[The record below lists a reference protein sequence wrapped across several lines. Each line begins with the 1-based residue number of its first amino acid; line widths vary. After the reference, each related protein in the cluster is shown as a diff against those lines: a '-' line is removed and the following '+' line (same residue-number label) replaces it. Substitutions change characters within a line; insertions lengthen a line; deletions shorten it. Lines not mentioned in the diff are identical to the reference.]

1 MKHFTHFF
9 RVLTLCLVTLVSSG
23 AWATVQTYQKVTSAP
38 TDWSGEY
45 LIVYETGNCAMNG
58 SLTALDGESNFQSVT
73 ITDNTISLD
82 DSYSF
87 TIASMTGGYS
97 IQANSG
103 KYIGNTAN
111 SNALTS
117 SDKALANTL
126 SLSAD
131 GSVDIVSSGGAY
143 LRYNATSG
151 QTRFRY
157 FRSSSYKNQKA
168 IHLYKKSTTPPT
180 DVLKSL
186 TVSGTPTKTTYEAGE
201 AFDPAGLTVTGTY
214 SESGNKTVTHG
225 ITWTYDPETL
235 TAGTTSVS
243 VTAKVGSVESSEYI
257 VNGLTVTEKETPGTN
272 LTLTFDMSKNPG
284 GWPTVNST
292 TLTNY
297 TYTLDEVDYTF
308 ALKNVKSNSGY
319 MMLTATA
326 ALGLPAIPGY
336 KLTKVV
342 AKNSGGCSTA
352 VNVGVSS
359 SDSSADYIEGG
370 DAQKWATQSSS
381 YTYTLSETDANSVY
395 YLYATS
401 KNAQIVSLELTY
413 EAATPTTTPSISA
426 SNVDIAADA
435 TSGEIAYEITNPV
448 EGQTLSASTE
458 ATWISNI
465 QVAADKVTF
474 TTTANTEASERTANI
489 TLKYEGATDK
499 VVTVTQKGAT
509 VALTTID
516 QIFAKATEAGST
528 ATEVSVKFDGWYVTG
543 VKGSNAY
550 ATDGTKGFIIY
561 GNGHGFV
568 VGDALTGTVTC
579 KVQLFNGSAEFTELT
594 TSTEGLTV
602 THNHAI
608 TTVEKT
614 IDQLS
619 GINTGAVVTIKNITY
634 DGEDFTDGT
643 NTIVPFN
650 SLMTLPTFEENGK
663 YNITGVYLQYGG
675 KKEILP
681 RSEADIEALTTTK
694 YTITWSVNG
703 TTTDEE
709 VNEGADIDFK
719 PATVPAGF
727 TDYVFR
733 GWITNA
739 TVEGTTEPTYVTEAT
754 ATADVTYYAVFAKK
768 TTTGGSGNYE
778 LVTENQSDWSGDYLI
793 AYSEYVFADGRVGG
807 TTGSGMGVQNV
818 KVDPEDNLDGTTVAA
833 SWGDQ
838 YNVTLEKV
846 SKDSGTYLMLTKDG
860 KYNYQ
865 TANSNG
871 LAVTEN
877 RTTAEDHPITIN
889 FVSSKDVQLIVH
901 DACIFHYNTQGY
913 FRFYKNGGQSPVYL
927 YKKQAGTVT
936 YSDFCTILPAGLPVV
951 IGSTGYATFYDRDNR
966 IIPTG
971 VKAYY
976 CTQGEEGVLNTVQIT
991 NLSYIPRW
999 TGVILEGTPGTY
1011 YLEEIPTIM
1020 ADEEETDKIMDDNV
1034 LNGTLDDMSVEDLR
1048 AELGDYLVYVLSKVD
1063 GRIGFYKFAGDT
1075 LAGRKAFYVNA
1086 NALVS
1091 GFILDFGM
1099 ETVGVSTVVNATN
1112 LKADYDL
1119 TGRKVVKSGPHG
1131 IFLQK
1136 GRKLIR

>member
-45 LIVYETGNCAMNG
+45 LIVYEAGNCAMNG
-58 SLTALDGESNFQSVT
+58 SLTTLDGVSNFQSVT
-73 ITDNTISLD
+73 ITDNAISLD

-87 TIASMTGGYS
+87 TIAPMDGGYS
-97 IQANSG
+97 IQAKSG
-103 KYIGNTAN
+103 TYMGNASN
-111 SNALTS
+111 SNGLTS
-117 SDKALANTL
+117 SDAAMVNTL
-126 SLSAD
+126 SLTAD
-131 GSVDIVSSGGAY
+131 GDVLIVSGGGAY

-157 FRSSSYKNQKA
+157 FRSSSYTNQKA

-186 TVSGTPTKTTYEAGE
+186 TVSGAPTKTTYEAGE
-201 AFDPAGLTVTGTY
+201 EFDPAGLTVTGTY
-214 SESGNKTVTHG
+214 SESGNKTVTSD
-225 ITWTYDPETL
+225 ITWTFDPATL
-235 TAGTTSVS
+235 TVGTTSVS

-257 VNGLTVTEKETPGTN
+257 VNGLTVNAPK
-272 LTLTFDMSKNPG
+272 TLTSIAVSGTPIKTSYYVGAKLDVAGLVATGTYSDGSTEDLTDVATWNFTPAIFDATGNVAVAVVATVEEISSPAYNVNVTVAEKPAPTYANTYTSGEGLLTTTG
-284 GWPTVNST
+284 GTSASAAKVVIDETQYEAIKAGTGKVAGAIKMTVPAGTKTLHFHALGWNGETVEITVNGQTYSLT
-292 TLTNY
+292 SDTGVSGNSPFTLTTDPSEVGY
-297 TYTLDEVDYTF
+297 FTLDTNNATALEITF
-308 ALKNVKSNSGY
+308 A
-319 MMLTATA
+319 
-326 ALGLPAIPGY
+326 
-336 KLTKVV
+336 
-342 AKNSGGCSTA
+342 
-352 VNVGVSS
+352 
-359 SDSSADYIEGG
+359 
-370 DAQKWATQSSS
+370 
-381 YTYTLSETDANSVY
+381 
-395 YLYATS
+395 ATS
-401 KNAQIVSLELTY
+401 DNRFVLFGVNA
-413 EAATPTTTPSISA
+413 EANTSTSIA
-426 SNVDIAADA
+426 ADDVEIAADA
-435 TSGEIAYEITNPV
+435 TSGEIAYTITNPV

-465 QVAADKVTF
+465 QVTGEKVTF
-474 TTTANTEASERTANI
+474 TTTANTGAERTTTI
-489 TLKYEGATDK
+489 TLKYEGADDK
-499 VVTVTQKGAT
+499 DVTVTQ
-509 VALTTID
+509 
-516 QIFAKATEAGST
+516 AKA
-528 ATEVSVKFDGWYVTG
+528 V
-543 VKGSNAY
+543 
-550 ATDGTKGFIIY
+550 I
-561 GNGHGFV
+561 
-568 VGDALTGTVTC
+568 
-579 KVQLFNGSAEFTELT
+579 Q
-594 TSTEGLTV
+594 
-602 THNHAI
+602 
-608 TTVEKT
+608 
-614 IDQLS
+614 
-619 GINTGAVVTIKNITY
+619 
-634 DGEDFTDGT
+634 
-643 NTIVPFN
+643 
-650 SLMTLPTFEENGK
+650 
-663 YNITGVYLQYGG
+663 
-675 KKEILP
+675 
-681 RSEADIEALTTTK
+681 

-703 TTTDEE
+703 ETRQETYA
-709 VNEGADIDFK
+709 EGEAINFA

-793 AYSEYVFADGRVGG
+793 AYSEYVFADGREGG
-807 TTGSGMGVQNV
+807 DKKMGAASSSVA
-818 KVDPEDNLDGTTVAA
+818 PGENLSNNTVAA

-838 YNVTLEKV
+838 YKVALEEV
-846 SKDSGTYLMLTKDG
+846 SEGSGTYVLVTQDG
-860 KYNYQ
+860 KYNYY
-865 TANSNG
+865 TSNSANG
-871 LAVTEN
+871 LSATDDKE
-877 RTTAEDHPITIN
+877 TAAKYPISVN
-889 FVSSKDVQLIVH
+889 FVSASDVQL
-901 DACIFHYNTQGY
+901 ALGGAATGSIFHYNNTKTGQM

-1112 LKADYDL
+1112 LKTTYDL

>member
-45 LIVYETGNCAMNG
+45 LIVYEAGNCAMNG
-58 SLTALDGESNFQSVT
+58 SLTTLDGVSNFQSVT

-111 SNALTS
+111 SNALIS

-126 SLSAD
+126 SLSTD
-131 GSVDIVSSGGAY
+131 GDVLIVSNGGAY

-157 FRSSSYKNQKA
+157 YKSGSYSVQQA

-214 SESGNKTVTHG
+214 SESGSKTVTSG
-225 ITWTYDPETL
+225 IVWGVTPEIL
-235 TAGTTSVS
+235 TVGTTSVS
-243 VTAKVGSVESSEYI
+243 VVAYVGSVESSEYI
-257 VNGLTVTEKETPGTN
+257 VNGLTVNAPK
-272 LTLTFDMSKNPG
+272 TLTSIAVSGTPIKTSYYVGAKLDVAGLVATGTYSDGSTEDLTDMATWNFTPAIFDATGNVAVAVVATVEEISSPAYNVNVTVAEKPAPTYANTYTSGEGLLTTTG
-284 GWPTVNST
+284 GTSASAAKVVIDETQYEAIKAGTGKVAGAIKMTVPAGTKTLHFHALGWNGETVEITVNGQTYSLT
-292 TLTNY
+292 SDTGVSGSSPFTLTTDPSEVGY
-297 TYTLDEVDYTF
+297 FTLDTNNAVALEITF
-308 ALKNVKSNSGY
+308 A
-319 MMLTATA
+319 
-326 ALGLPAIPGY
+326 
-336 KLTKVV
+336 
-342 AKNSGGCSTA
+342 
-352 VNVGVSS
+352 
-359 SDSSADYIEGG
+359 
-370 DAQKWATQSSS
+370 
-381 YTYTLSETDANSVY
+381 
-395 YLYATS
+395 ATS
-401 KNAQIVSLELTY
+401 DNRFVLFGVNA
-413 EAATPTTTPSISA
+413 EANTSTS
-426 SNVDIAADA
+426 IAADDVEIA
-435 TSGEIAYEITNPV
+435 ADDTSGEIAYTITNPV
-448 EGQTLSASTE
+448 EGQTLSANTD
-458 ATWISNI
+458 ADWITI
-465 QVAADKVTF
+465 TQVTDEKVIF
-474 TTTANTEASERTANI
+474 TTTANTGAERTATI
-489 TLKYEGATDK
+489 TLKYEGADDK
-499 VVTVTQKGAT
+499 DVTVTQ
-509 VALTTID
+509 
-516 QIFAKATEAGST
+516 AKA
-528 ATEVSVKFDGWYVTG
+528 V
-543 VKGSNAY
+543 
-550 ATDGTKGFIIY
+550 I
-561 GNGHGFV
+561 
-568 VGDALTGTVTC
+568 
-579 KVQLFNGSAEFTELT
+579 Q
-594 TSTEGLTV
+594 
-602 THNHAI
+602 
-608 TTVEKT
+608 
-614 IDQLS
+614 
-619 GINTGAVVTIKNITY
+619 
-634 DGEDFTDGT
+634 
-643 NTIVPFN
+643 
-650 SLMTLPTFEENGK
+650 
-663 YNITGVYLQYGG
+663 
-675 KKEILP
+675 
-681 RSEADIEALTTTK
+681 

-703 TTTDEE
+703 ETRQETYA
-709 VNEGADIDFK
+709 EGEAINFA

-793 AYSEYVFADGRVGG
+793 AYSEYVFADGRICGKEG
-807 TTGSGMGVQNV
+807 IGKGSSYVTPG
-818 KVDPEDNLDGTTVAA
+818 ENLSNNTIVA
-833 SWGDQ
+833 SWGDL
-838 YNVTLEKV
+838 YKVTLEEV
-846 SKDSGTYLMLTKDG
+846 SEGSKNYVLKTQDG
-860 KYNYQ
+860 KYNYHSSN
-865 TANSNG
+865 TNG
-871 LAVTEN
+871 LSDTEN
-877 RTTAEDHPITIN
+877 KATAATYPITVN
-889 FVSSKDVQLIVH
+889 FVSSSDVQL
-901 DACIFHYNTQGY
+901 ALGGAAAGAIFHYNNNSTTGQM

>member
-58 SLTALDGESNFQSVT
+58 SLTALDGESNFQPVT

-143 LRYNATSG
+143 LRYNPNSG

-157 FRSSSYKNQKA
+157 FKSSTYKGQKA
-168 IHLYKKSTTPPT
+168 IHLYKKSTTPPS

-201 AFDPAGLTVTGTY
+201 EFDPAGLTVTGTY
-214 SESGNKTVTHG
+214 SESGSKTVTSG
-225 ITWTYDPETL
+225 ITWSVTPETL

-243 VTAKVGSVESSEYI
+243 VTAKVGSVESAAYT
-257 VNGLTVTEKETPGTN
+257 VNGLTVTEKEGPGEETTDAITN
-272 LTLTFDMSKNPG
+272 WNALFGTSYDGSISGVTKNTDILTGTTESGVVIKINSGASTNGYVKNTDFRMYNGYKMTLTA
-284 GWPTVNST
+284 PT
-292 TLTNY
+292 
-297 TYTLDEVDYTF
+297 
-308 ALKNVKSNSGY
+308 GY
-319 MMLTATA
+319 VITKVTATKSGKA
-326 ALGLPAIPGY
+326 IAGITADPEGLEIA
-336 KLTKVV
+336 
-342 AKNSGGCSTA
+342 SGGASMEWSGSTA
-352 VNVGVSS
+352 SLVF
-359 SDSSADYIEGG
+359 SATTTMGFGEMSITIK
-370 DAQKWATQSSS
+370 AS
-381 YTYTLSETDANSVY
+381 
-395 YLYATS
+395 
-401 KNAQIVSLELTY
+401 
-413 EAATPTTTPSISA
+413 TPTTTPSISA
-426 SNVDIAADA
+426 SNVNIAADA

-448 EGQTLSASTE
+448 TGKTLTATTDAS
-458 ATWISNI
+458 WISNI

-528 ATEVSVKFDGWYVTG
+528 ATEISVKFDGWYVTG

-550 ATDGTKGFIIY
+550 VTDGSKGFIIY

-579 KVQLFNGSAEFTELT
+579 KVQLFNGSAELTELT

-602 THNHAI
+602 TPNHAI

-681 RSEADIEALTTTK
+681 RSEADIETLTTTK

-719 PATVPAGF
+719 PATVPTGF

-778 LVTENQSDWSGDYLI
+778 LVTEDQSDWSGNYLI

-807 TTGSGMGVQNV
+807 TTGGGMGAQNV

-833 SWGDQ
+833 SWGDL
-838 YNVTLEKV
+838 YNVTLEEV
-846 SKDSGTYLMLTKDG
+846 SKGSGTYLMLTKDG

-865 TANSNG
+865 SSNNNG
-871 LAVTEN
+871 LAPTEN
-877 RTTAEDHPITIN
+877 RSTAEEHPITIN

>member
-45 LIVYETGNCAMNG
+45 LIVYEAGNCAMNG
-58 SLTALDGESNFQSVT
+58 SLTTLDAVSNTQSVT

-111 SNALTS
+111 SNALIS

-126 SLSAD
+126 SLSTD
-131 GSVDIVSSGGAY
+131 GDVLIVSNGGAY

-157 FRSSSYKNQKA
+157 YKSGSYSVQQA

-214 SESGNKTVTHG
+214 SESGSKTVTSG
-225 ITWTYDPETL
+225 IVWGVTPEIL
-235 TAGTTSVS
+235 TVGTTSVS
-243 VTAKVGSVESSEYI
+243 VKAKVGSVESAAYT
-257 VNGLTVTEKETPGTN
+257 VNGLTVNAPK
-272 LTLTFDMSKNPG
+272 TLTSIAVSGTPIKTSYYVGAKLDVAGLVATGTYSDGSTEDLTDVATWNFTPAIFDATGNVAVAVVATVEEISSPAYNVNVTVAEKPAPTYANTYTSGEGLLTTTG
-284 GWPTVNST
+284 GTSATKANVMIDETQYEAIKAGTGKVAGAIKMTVPAGTKTLHFHALGWNGETVEITVNGQTYSLT
-292 TLTNY
+292 SDTGVSGSSPFTLTTDPSEVGY
-297 TYTLDEVDYTF
+297 FTLDTNNAVALEITF
-308 ALKNVKSNSGY
+308 A
-319 MMLTATA
+319 ATSDNRFVLFGVNA
-326 ALGLPAIPGY
+326 EASTP
-336 KLTKVV
+336 
-342 AKNSGGCSTA
+342 STA
-352 VNVGVSS
+352 
-359 SDSSADYIEGG
+359 
-370 DAQKWATQSSS
+370 
-381 YTYTLSETDANSVY
+381 
-395 YLYATS
+395 
-401 KNAQIVSLELTY
+401 
-413 EAATPTTTPSISA
+413 PS
-426 SNVDIAADA
+426 IAADDVGIA
-435 TSGEIAYEITNPV
+435 ADDTSGEIAYTITNPV
-448 EGQTLSASTE
+448 EGQTLSANTD
-458 ATWISNI
+458 ADWITI
-465 QVAADKVTF
+465 TQVTDEKVIF
-474 TTTANTEASERTANI
+474 TTTANTGAERTATI
-489 TLKYEGATDK
+489 TLKYEGADDK
-499 VVTVTQKGAT
+499 DVTVTQ
-509 VALTTID
+509 
-516 QIFAKATEAGST
+516 AKA
-528 ATEVSVKFDGWYVTG
+528 V
-543 VKGSNAY
+543 
-550 ATDGTKGFIIY
+550 I
-561 GNGHGFV
+561 
-568 VGDALTGTVTC
+568 
-579 KVQLFNGSAEFTELT
+579 Q
-594 TSTEGLTV
+594 
-602 THNHAI
+602 
-608 TTVEKT
+608 
-614 IDQLS
+614 
-619 GINTGAVVTIKNITY
+619 
-634 DGEDFTDGT
+634 
-643 NTIVPFN
+643 
-650 SLMTLPTFEENGK
+650 
-663 YNITGVYLQYGG
+663 
-675 KKEILP
+675 
-681 RSEADIEALTTTK
+681 

-703 TTTDEE
+703 ETRQETYA
-709 VNEGADIDFK
+709 EGEAINFA

-807 TTGSGMGVQNV
+807 TTGGGMGVQNV

-846 SKDSGTYLMLTKDG
+846 SKDSDTYLMLTKDG

-865 TANSNG
+865 SSNKNG
-871 LAVTEN
+871 LVVTEN

-889 FVSSKDVQLIVH
+889 FVSSNDVQMIVH
-901 DACIFHYNTQGY
+901 NACIFHYNTQGY
-913 FRFYKNGGQSPVYL
+913 FRFYKDGGQSPVYL

>member
-45 LIVYETGNCAMNG
+45 LIVYEAGNCAMNG
-58 SLTALDGESNFQSVT
+58 SLTTLDGESNFQSVT

-131 GSVDIVSSGGAY
+131 GSVDIVSSGDAY
-143 LRYNATSG
+143 LRYNPNSG

-157 FRSSSYKNQKA
+157 FKSSTYKNQKA

-186 TVSGTPTKTTYEAGE
+186 TVSGTPTKMTYEAGE

-214 SESGNKTVTHG
+214 SESGSKTVTSG
-225 ITWTYDPETL
+225 ITWSVTPEIL
-235 TAGTTSVS
+235 TVGTTSVS
-243 VTAKVGSVESSEYI
+243 VVAYVGSVESSEYI
-257 VNGLTVTEKETPGTN
+257 VNGLTVTEKEGPGEETTDAITN
-272 LTLTFDMSKNPG
+272 WNALFGTSYDGSISGVTKNTDILTGTTESGVVIKINSGASTNGYVKNTDFRMYNGYKMTLTA
-284 GWPTVNST
+284 PT
-292 TLTNY
+292 
-297 TYTLDEVDYTF
+297 
-308 ALKNVKSNSGY
+308 GY
-319 MMLTATA
+319 VITKVTATKSGKA
-326 ALGLPAIPGY
+326 IAGITADPEGLEIA
-336 KLTKVV
+336 
-342 AKNSGGCSTA
+342 SGGASMEWSGSTA
-352 VNVGVSS
+352 SLVF
-359 SDSSADYIEGG
+359 SATTTMGFGEMSITIK
-370 DAQKWATQSSS
+370 AS
-381 YTYTLSETDANSVY
+381 
-395 YLYATS
+395 
-401 KNAQIVSLELTY
+401 
-413 EAATPTTTPSISA
+413 TPSTTPSISA
-426 SNVDIAADA
+426 KNVDIAAEA
-435 TSGEIAYEITNPV
+435 ASGEIAYEITNPV
-448 EGQTLSASTE
+448 TGKTLTATTDAS
-458 ATWISNI
+458 WISNI

-528 ATEVSVKFDGWYVTG
+528 ATEISVKFDGWYVTG

-550 ATDGTKGFIIY
+550 VTDGTKGFIIY

-579 KVQLFNGSAEFTELT
+579 KVQLFNGSAELTELT

-602 THNHAI
+602 TPNHAI

-650 SLMTLPTFEENGK
+650 SLMPLPTFEKNGK

-681 RSEADIEALTTTK
+681 RSEADIETLTTTK
-694 YTITWSVNG
+694 YTVTWSVNG

-778 LVTENQSDWSGDYLI
+778 LVTEDQSDWSGDYLI

-807 TTGSGMGVQNV
+807 TTGGGMGVQNV

-846 SKDSGTYLMLTKDG
+846 SKDSDTYLMLTKDG

-865 TANSNG
+865 SSNKNG
-871 LAVTEN
+871 LVVTEN
-877 RTTAEDHPITIN
+877 RSTAEEHPITIN
-889 FVSSKDVQLIVH
+889 FVSSNDVQMIVEEK
-901 DACIFHYNTQGY
+901 CIFHYNTDGY

-927 YKKQAGTVT
+927 YKKQAGTVA

-999 TGVILEGTPGTY
+999 TGVILEGTPSTY

-1034 LNGTLDDMSVEDLR
+1034 LNGTLDDMSVDDLR
-1048 AELGDYLVYVLSKVD
+1048 LELGDRPVYVFSKVND
-1063 GRIGFYKFAGDT
+1063 RLGFYKFAGDT
-1075 LAGRKAFYVNA
+1075 LAGRKAFYVPKDETE
-1086 NALVS
+1086 VS